1 MSPCK
6 KTLSCSLMI
15 LMMSDVLM
23 GQNRQ
28 PPKRIKVDGLLKFE
42 TKRVFKKGQ
51 IRINSVDSLA
61 PQFEQSFIWGQSA
74 VVTGHWQAITSPH
87 TLIPDEPWPNLL
99 RQSSPFFFQPYLQNA
114 CQEWKNNPSKK
125 ACSAKRRW
133 HIVFVYAQSFSSNR
147 NETLHRMPGSFSCF

>member
-1 MSPCK
+1 
-6 KTLSCSLMI
+6 MI

-74 VVTGHWQAITSPH
+74 V
-87 TLIPDEPWPNLL
+87 TLAGN
-99 RQSSPFFFQPYLQNA
+99 Y
-114 CQEWKNNPSKK
+114 
-125 ACSAKRRW
+125 
-133 HIVFVYAQSFSSNR
+133 
-147 NETLHRMPGSFSCF
+147 

>member
-1 MSPCK
+1 MSDCK
-6 KTLSCSLMI
+6 KTLSCS

-23 GQNRQ
+23 GQNCQ

-61 PQFEQSFIWGQSA
+61 PQFERSLIWGQSA

-125 ACSAKRRW
+125 
-133 HIVFVYAQSFSSNR
+133 HVLR
-147 NETLHRMPGSFSCF
+147 NAGDILCLYMHSLSVRTEMTPCTGCPGRFQLCF